1 MIREAVEKQLGTSIQ
16 KDWDPYFFLS
26 LYLQNREVFK
36 NLYG

>member
-1 MIREAVEKQLGTSIQ
+1 MVLEAVEKQLETSIQ

-26 LYLQNREVFK
+26 LYLPSIFQ